1 MCFFSFHFFFLI
13 VVLSRF
19 YYYNY
24 SLLLLLKLL
33 LFSLANHWQESR
45 WISPTFLQSVSF
57 RPVDSSSSVNLL
69 HSSSLVNPLY
79 SSSTVNSPYPSIV
92 HSLYSSSAVN
102 SPYPSIVHSLYSS
115 STVNSPYPSIVH
127 SLYSSSAVS
136 SLCTSSTVNSLYL
149 PSIIS
154 SLYSSYVVDSLYSS
168 SVVSFLPLL
177 QLPTYPGNMIFFPYS
192 SSFNNFSSSYFLWFY
207 SIVNFPRAFLLLSTF
222 LFYIA
227 CRSRGKSLFST
238 RGTTRSICPISQTRG
253 LSAGL
258 SWRANVLL
266 TTTTANWNS
275 VRSLSFCKA

>member
-1 MCFFSFHFFFLI
+1 M
-13 VVLSRF
+13 
-19 YYYNY
+19 
-24 SLLLLLKLL
+24 
-33 LFSLANHWQESR
+33 
-45 WISPTFLQSVSF
+45 
-57 RPVDSSSSVNLL
+57 DSSSSVNLL
-69 HSSSLVNPLY
+69 HSSSLVNP
-79 SSSTVNSPYPSIV
+79 
-92 HSLYSSSAVN
+92 
-102 SPYPSIVHSLYSS
+102 LYSS

-266 TTTTANWNS
+266 TTTTAN
-275 VRSLSFCKA
+275 